1 MARKVRSTPFQDFMP
16 QHIVAVQTSF
26 TILDKFLAFENL
38 KETVGYNDGT
48 LSYQDNGAA
57 QHQLTKGGPC

>member
-1 MARKVRSTPFQDFMP
+1 MP